1 MDVPVTTKT
10 AVIRVELPTTT
21 AISIDQFMMDTS
33 GTQIYSTLFDMTNK
47 SAVDVKVEVES
58 TAALGAATKLVTKK
72 DGAVSSTK
80 AGEAWLAIAAKSGTT
95 AGEEFDDPKTTP
107 SKETIATLTE
117 ENANVA
123 TFVQGTG
130 ATGTTS
136 QTFYL
141 EKGTGAVSNT
151 LLAAGAAAP
160 REYVQLY
167 EAEELTS
174 LDQAGLDVLLK
185 ERDVYYAVTATA
197 ADKLIVIS
205 KGTAH
210 TIDTTNNKYYKV
222 AEKPIDGEADA
233 SKAYMY
239 SEVATAGTDGIA
251 AFRYI
256 GILSGAQDSWSEADI
271 SKVSIKYDIVGVTAD
286 KYADVSTKCT
296 YGLYYEAPPVFAA
309 TPQGKITVTGL
320 TAKKNYKSITV
331 NGESI
336 EGGDAEWNM
345 DNYDAAKGGD
355 VEIQL
360 GSTWID
366 WLTAGDLAG
375 KAVDVVITYTDGT
388 TATVPVTFVK

>member
-1 MDVPVTTKT
+1 M
-10 AVIRVELPTTT
+10 
-21 AISIDQFMMDTS
+21 
-33 GTQIYSTLFDMTNK
+33 LFR
-47 SAVDVKVEVES
+47 S
-58 TAALGAATKLVTKK
+58 
-72 DGAVSSTK
+72 
-80 AGEAWLAIAAKSGTT
+80 
-95 AGEEFDDPKTTP
+95 
-107 SKETIATLTE
+107 
-117 ENANVA
+117 
-123 TFVQGTG
+123 
-130 ATGTTS
+130 
-136 QTFYL
+136 
-141 EKGTGAVSNT
+141 
-151 LLAAGAAAP
+151 
-160 REYVQLY
+160 
-167 EAEELTS
+167 
-174 LDQAGLDVLLK
+174 
-185 ERDVYYAVTATA
+185 
-197 ADKLIVIS
+197 
-205 KGTAH
+205 
-210 TIDTTNNKYYKV
+210 DTTNNKYYKV